1 MNNNNDILNEL
12 QQISQAVATIKPVTP
27 NDVPYGYFEG
37 LADSVMANIR
47 LASLKG
53 SGALQQY
60 VVPNAYF
67 DNLPSQIL
75 QKVKDANMQQTPFEE
90 LEAHAS
96 LLNSI
101 SKEMP
106 YKAPANYFDNL
117 SSILTSRQTRSK
129 VVSLSRQWFAY
140 LSAAVVAGIM
150 ITGAFMFTDSNNQP
164 SDGLGTYS
172 SGNSVDV
179 KESVSKL
186 SEDDIVNYL
195 SAHPPVSSDV
205 NQATESTV
213 EPDIQN
219 SINNMTE
226 DEIQQYL
233 KETNDLGDK
242 SVNGI

>member
-1 MNNNNDILNEL
+1 MNNNNNILNEL
-12 QQISQAVATIKPVTP
+12 QQISQAVATIEQVTP
-27 NDVPYGYFEG
+27 YNVPSGYFEG
-37 LADSVMANIR
+37 LADSIVAQVR
-47 LASLKG
+47 LASLKEA
-53 SGALQQY
+53 GALPQY
-60 VVPNAYF
+60 VVPDAYF

-75 QKVKDANMQQTPFEE
+75 QKVKEAELLQTPFEE
-90 LEAHAS
+90 LEAHAT
-96 LLNSI
+96 LLNTV

-106 YKAPANYFDNL
+106 YKVPVNYFDNL
-117 SSILTSRQTRSK
+117 PSIITSRQTRSK

-150 ITGAFMFTDSNNQP
+150 VTGAYMFTDSSRQS
-164 SDGLGTYS
+164 SDDFGSFKT
-172 SGNSVDV
+172 SGSVDV

-195 SAHPPVSSDV
+195 SAHPPISDPS
-205 NQATESTV
+205 QATENSV

-219 SINNMTE
+219 SINSMTE
-226 DEIQQYL
+226 EEIQQYL